1 MRSFDATGARTRG
14 NAVREIHDISVP
26 IHAGMHVYPG
36 NPGVSLER
44 HESIAEGAQANVSKL
59 ALGVHSGTHV
69 DGAVHFIDAA
79 PGTEALPLDVLVG
92 EAAVVDA
99 TGLDGDLDAAAL
111 ASLELPECERLLLKT
126 SNSALWERPEFTS
139 DFIRLTG
146 SGARYVIDRG
156 VRLVGID
163 YLSIGDADA
172 HRELLGA
179 GVVAVEGLDFRGV
192 EPGSYELVCLPIR
205 LEGSDGAPARAIL
218 MR

>member
-1 MRSFDATGARTRG
+1 M
-14 NAVREIHDISVP
+14 SVP

-36 NPGVSLER
+36 NPGVRLER

-59 ALGVHSGTHV
+59 ELGVHSGTHV
-69 DGAVHFIDAA
+69 DGALHFIDGA
-79 PGTEALPLDVLVG
+79 PGTDALPLDVLVG
-92 EAAVVDA
+92 EAIVVDA
-99 TGLDGDLDAAAL
+99 TGVEGDLDAAAL
-111 ASLELPECERLLLKT
+111 ASLDLPPSERLLLKT
-126 SNSALWERPEFTS
+126 SNSALWERPDFTP
-139 DFIRLTG
+139 DFLRLTG
-146 SGARYVIDRG
+146 SGARYMIERG
-156 VRLVGID
+156 VRLIGID

-218 MR
+218 LR